1 MAAQAAELPDVRRS
15 DNALTPDGLRAG
27 LAAVFSLELSG
38 DEFEQLLQD
47 IELTG
52 NQPCTYTW

>member
-1 MAAQAAELPDVRRS
+1 MPDVRRS